1 MNNIFLGVANKM
13 VYKDISFFL
22 KKLDTLIIKVIR
34 WLHLKISL
42 QSTMIWYGYINFEA
56 ALLRC
61 E

>member
-34 WLHLKISL
+34 
-42 QSTMIWYGYINFEA
+42 
-56 ALLRC
+56 
-61 E
+61 